1 MAYWQ
6 EIKTSGGLWVQ
17 KHNFWLFGTL
27 TCFEQR
33 NSIEGEDLRQKQ
45 FRLLFNKLDREL
57 LKRKYT
63 NTDFIKEKKLKEKYN
78 KLQTR
83 KREQA
88 NFRIERLFYDELG
101 KQRDFRH
108 AHFYIK
114 GTAKNEEF
122 KKTQTQLIKDTL
134 AKNWKDFGT
143 IELRDNDNTLYATSY
158 CYKETD
164 TQANI
169 GTFNH
174 IISTLTSPQ

>member
-1 MAYWQ
+1 MSNWQ
-6 EIKTSGGLWVQ
+6 EIKTSGGLWLQ
-17 KHNFWLFGTL
+17 KQNFWLFGTL

-33 NSIEGEDLRQKQ
+33 KSFEGEDLRQKHY
-45 FRLLFNKLDREL
+45 RLLFNKLDRQL
-57 LKRKYT
+57 LKKKYT
-63 NTDFIKEKKLKEKYN
+63 NTDLIKDKKLKEKYN

-114 GTAKNEEF
+114 GTAKDEDA
-122 KKTQTQLIKDTL
+122 KKLKTEIIKNTL
-134 AKNWKDFGT
+134 AKNWNEFGT
-143 IELRDNDNTLYATSY
+143 IELRDNDNTLHATSY

-174 IISTLTSPQ
+174 IISTVTPPQ